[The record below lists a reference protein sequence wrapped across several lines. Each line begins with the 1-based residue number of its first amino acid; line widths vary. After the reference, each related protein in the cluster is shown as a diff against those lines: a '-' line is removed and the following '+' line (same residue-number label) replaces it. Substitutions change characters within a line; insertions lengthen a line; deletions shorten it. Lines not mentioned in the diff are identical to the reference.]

1 MRYIVYVSQT
11 KKPFSEDELL
21 KLLKHSRQRNTKES
35 ITGLLVY
42 RFNEDYD
49 RGNFIQVLEGP
60 EKQLEDVWSRIS
72 KDPRHHTIVVVEEG
86 HIQERMFKD
95 WSMGFKN
102 VDSKDLCSFQGF
114 SDLGSDKFWEDI
126 DPGKVSSALELARS
140 FYYTD

>member
-1 MRYIVYVSQT
+1 MRYIVYVSQA
-11 KKPFSEDELL
+11 KKPFLEDELS

-60 EKQLEDVWSRIS
+60 EKQLEGVWNRIS

-86 HIQERMFKD
+86 NIQERMFKD

-102 VDSKDLCSFQGF
+102 VDSKDLCDFQGF